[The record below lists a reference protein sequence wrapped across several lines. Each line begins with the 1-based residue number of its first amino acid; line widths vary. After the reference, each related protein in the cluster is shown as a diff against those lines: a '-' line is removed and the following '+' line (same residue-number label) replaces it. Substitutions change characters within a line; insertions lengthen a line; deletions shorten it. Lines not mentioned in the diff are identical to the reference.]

1 MILKLFQKRLGVFL
15 SAMRVSFLIVLLLV
29 HEICCEIPLSPFKIV
44 HQAPESDS
52 KPACD
57 SGVSFVDVSDIEK
70 AIVVVPDGSSS
81 TDGSKGDVQVPQQV
95 S

>member
-1 MILKLFQKRLGVFL
+1 M
-15 SAMRVSFLIVLLLV
+15 SIVLLV
-29 HEICCEIPLSPFKIV
+29 VPVKYVVQFPLSPFKIV

-52 KPACD
+52 KPTCD

-70 AIVVVPDGSSS
+70 AIVVVPDASSS